1 MKNNE
6 KEVEITL
13 QNEIKFEDSL
23 KLLDSYK
30 DVKCYLQPKDKNDES
45 ICIVCVIMK
54 IIRLNK
60 TRIKIHK
67 FVLI

>member
-30 DVKCYLQPKDKNDES
+30 
-45 ICIVCVIMK
+45 M
-54 IIRLNK
+54 
-60 TRIKIHK
+60 
-67 FVLI
+67 

>member
-13 QNEIKFEDSL
+13 QHEIKLEDSL

-30 DVKCYLQPKDKNDES
+30 DVKCYLQPKDKNDKS
-45 ICIVCVIMK
+45 VYIVCVINEDNK
-54 IIRLNK
+54 IK
-60 TRIKIHK
+60 
-67 FVLI
+67 

>member
-45 ICIVCVIMK
+45 ICIVCLINEDNK
-54 IIRLNK
+54 IK
-60 TRIKIHK
+60 
-67 FVLI
+67 